1 MIEVIYED
9 NHLIAV
15 NKTAGTLV
23 QGDET
28 GDVPLSELV
37 KNYLK
42 EKYQK
47 QGNVFVGVI
56 HRLDRPVSGVVL
68 FAKTSKALARMNA
81 AFSERT
87 TQKTYWAL
95 VQGVPLQPQG
105 KLTHWLLKNPS
116 NNTVKIV
123 AAHTKNA
130 QSAELSYQ
138 LLASNG
144 KKSLLEVYPITGR
157 PHQIRVQLASMK
169 CVIVGDIKYG
179 YTLPNADASICLHA
193 RQLSF
198 EHPVKKEKI
207 TIQARLPNMAE
218 WKELSHFFKNT

>member
-1 MIEVIYED
+1 MIKIIYED

-15 NKTAGTLV
+15 NKTAGILV

-28 GDVPLSELV
+28 GDTPLSELI

-87 TQKTYWAL
+87 TQKIYWAL
-95 VQGVPLQPQG
+95 VKGVPLQQQG
-105 KLTHWLLKNPS
+105 KLVHWLLKNPS
-116 NNTVKIV
+116 NNTVKAV
-123 AAHTKNA
+123 PAHTKNA
-130 QSAELSYQ
+130 QYAELSYQ
-138 LLASNG
+138 LLAQKSNN
-144 KKSLLEVYPITGR
+144 SLLEVYPLTGR
-157 PHQIRVQLASMK
+157 PHQIRVQLAKMN
-169 CVIVGDIKYG
+169 CVIVGDVKYG
-179 YTLPNADASICLHA
+179 YPVPNDDASICLHA
-193 RQLSF
+193 KQLTF
-198 EHPVKKEKI
+198 EHPTKKEII
-207 TIQARLPNMAE
+207 TIQADLPTTTAWKE
-218 WKELSHFFKNT
+218 WKP